1 MKLHER
7 CSRGGEGAASFS
19 ATCRL
24 DHKLTITIK
33 QQNIFR
39 RRSRSLY
46 EQVNNIGDLYAS
58 LTVNK
63 IPTDCNSDAVI
74 NSLERDRRQAR
85 GQKKIEKRSRL
96 FFFFSFL
103 IFIFDIKVSLVDPS
117 SSRVCNIG
125 ENYFRKIIEFVS
137 AVIVVIKERKLSV

>member
-85 GQKKIEKRSRL
+85 KKQKNDLDCS
-96 FFFFSFL
+96 FFFSFL

-137 AVIVVIKERKLSV
+137 AVIVVIKERKV